1 MIISEAECL
10 PAVAFEALSNCP
22 SVARAIANDVRQ
34 FEGKGHEVQY
44 RDPPLLS
51 LSLSLIHCS
60 IYNFVGP
67 CGQSRLPYRG
77 YAGVGIL
84 MLLLSH

>member
-44 RDPPLLS
+44 RDPPILS
-51 LSLSLIHCS
+51 LFL
-60 IYNFVGP
+60 
-67 CGQSRLPYRG
+67 
-77 YAGVGIL
+77 
-84 MLLLSH
+84 